1 MFRHFHPSLVFV
13 GMKNAIRKKEPNIL
27 YIKKSRCPES
37 IEFIT
42 ADYFVQLMNFTIKT
56 KLILMDIIY
65 KR

>member
-1 MFRHFHPSLVFV
+1 
-13 GMKNAIRKKEPNIL
+13 MKNAIRKKEPNIL